1 MTRRAVLWIAA
12 IALRIDPLLS
22 DDHVYS
28 VCSVLKNLKKLDHRL
43 VRIHGT
49 VHSGLE
55 DYSLRDSCDFRLKTG
70 AFTWPPAIWLTGP
83 AMAESPIDFQ
93 PDMKSIQRLS
103 DLLKAKTRDFSAE
116 VAATVE
122 GRLEAHPLRTGVG
135 GNGQVIGMGYGHL
148 GGFPAQ
154 LVIKSVVIEPL
165 Q

>member
-28 VCSVLKNLKKLDHRL
+28 VCSVLKNLKKLDRRL

-55 DYSLRDSCDFRLKTG
+55 DYSLRDSCDFYLKTG

-93 PDMKSIQRLS
+93 PDMKSDPTAERFVKGEDSGFQRRGS
-103 DLLKAKTRDFSAE
+103 
-116 VAATVE
+116 
-122 GRLEAHPLRTGVG
+122 
-135 GNGQVIGMGYGHL
+135 GY
-148 GGFPAQ
+148 
-154 LVIKSVVIEPL
+154 S
-165 Q
+165 